1 MNFRQC
7 HGVSLL
13 PANFRGNLEIFK
25 HSLKCGAE
33 KVLFILGEA
42 WILRG
47 NWIFLLIKLLL
58 HTTNYCNCNSPQ
70 SVKNVFVLIKKV
82 KCNRFFQIIIC
93 FKWSLPVTLVLTKQ
107 SVLPLDRNF
116 LILLILSGLVKSVK
130 IIMLNKWVFICH
142 QKFTIVTSE
151 TSALKINIGWY
162 W

>member
-1 MNFRQC
+1 MRSWKIFIYFR
-7 HGVSLL
+7 GGL
-13 PANFRGNLEIFK
+13 NFRGELDFFTDKIT
-25 HSLKCGAE
+25 
-33 KVLFILGEA
+33 
-42 WILRG
+42 
-47 NWIFLLIKLLL
+47 L
-58 HTTNYCNCNSPQ
+58 HTTNYCNCNSE
-70 SVKNVFVLIKKV
+70 SVKNVFALIKKV
-82 KCNRFFQIIIC
+82 KWNWFIQIIIC

>member
-47 NWIFLLIKLLL
+47 NWIFLLIKLLF
-58 HTTNYCNCNSPQ
+58 HTANYCNCNSPQ

-82 KCNRFFQIIIC
+82 KWNGFIQIIIC
-93 FKWSLPVTLVLTKQ
+93 FKWSLPVTLVFNQTIRVATRSEFSDFVDFVRISEISQ
-107 SVLPLDRNF
+107 DNY
-116 LILLILSGLVKSVK
+116 VK
-130 IIMLNKWVFICH
+130 
-142 QKFTIVTSE
+142 
-151 TSALKINIGWY
+151 
-162 W
+162 